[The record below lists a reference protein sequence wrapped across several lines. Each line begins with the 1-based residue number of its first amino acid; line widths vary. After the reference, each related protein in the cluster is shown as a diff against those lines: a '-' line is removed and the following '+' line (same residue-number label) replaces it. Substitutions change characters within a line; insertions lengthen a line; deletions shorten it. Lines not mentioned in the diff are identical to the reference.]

1 MNKKIVLSSVLCS
14 LLAATSYADSN
25 PIAIAIHGGA
35 GVITRDALDEDKE
48 RAIRETL
55 EFALRSGYAVLEQGG
70 SSEQAII
77 NAIIALESS
86 PLFNAGVGAVYT
98 HDATHELDA
107 SIMLGHNRQA
117 GAVSGIQFT
126 EHPILAAQAVLHQ
139 SVHVMLSG
147 DGADEFSRSIGL
159 PQVENSFFN
168 TPFRREQLDRAKQ
181 QTSEL
186 KAISNDHEQIALLLD
201 DEFKFGTVGA
211 VALDQSGN
219 LAAGTSTG
227 GMTNKR
233 FGRVGDAPIIGAGT
247 FADNDSCAVSATGH
261 GEYFIRYNVASDICA
276 RVEYL
281 GESIEIA
288 GQQVIS
294 ELLEVGGTGGVIITN
309 RDGAIS
315 MPFNTEGMYRAS
327 IDASG
332 KVTIQI
338 FSDED

>member
-1 MNKKIVLSSVLCS
+1 MSKKLILSSVLTS
-14 LLAATSYADSN
+14 LLVATSHADST

-35 GVITRDALDEDKE
+35 GVITRDALGEDKE
-48 RAIRETL
+48 LAIRETL

-70 SSEQAII
+70 TSEQAVV

-107 SIMLGHNRQA
+107 SLMLGHNRQA
-117 GAVSGIQFT
+117 GAVSGIKYT

-186 KAISNDHEQIALLLD
+186 QAINHDYEQIALLLD

-233 FGRVGDAPIIGAGT
+233 FGRIGDAPIIGAGT

-281 GESIEIA
+281 GESIDVA
-288 GQQVIS
+288 GNHVIGD
-294 ELLEVGGTGGVIITN
+294 LLEVGGTGGVIIADRN
-309 RDGAIS
+309 GAIS

-332 KVTIQI
+332 NVTIKI
-338 FSDED
+338 FSDDE

>member
-1 MNKKIVLSSVLCS
+1 MSKKLILSSVLTS
-14 LLAATSYADSN
+14 LLVATSHADST

-35 GVITRDALDEDKE
+35 GVITRDALGEDKE
-48 RAIRETL
+48 LAIRETL
-55 EFALRSGYAVLEQGG
+55 EFALRSGYAVLEHGG
-70 SSEQAII
+70 TSEQAVI

-107 SIMLGHNRQA
+107 SLMLGHNRQA
-117 GAVSGIQFT
+117 GAVSGIKYT

-168 TPFRREQLDRAKQ
+168 TSFRREQLDRAKQ

-186 KAISNDHEQIALLLD
+186 QTITHDYEQIALLLD

-211 VALDQSGN
+211 VALDHSGN

-233 FGRVGDAPIIGAGT
+233 FGRIGDAPIIGAGT

-281 GESIEIA
+281 GESIDVA
-288 GQQVIS
+288 GDHVIS
-294 ELLEVGGTGGVIITN
+294 ELLEVGGTGGVIIAD

-332 KVTIQI
+332 NVTIKI
-338 FSDED
+338 FSDDE